1 MPRARLGGVDLHY
14 QRFGEGAEVVLLHGL
29 TANLAFWHPAIVSG
43 MAGERAVTLLD
54 FRGHGRS
61 GAPASGYTTRALAE
75 DVLALLDHLGIASA
89 HVIGHSWGG
98 AVALHA
104 AVLAPERVASLVLAD
119 ARVRAL
125 QPAQGFDG
133 WEQWPQIDARL
144 RAHGIAIAPDLLAR
158 EFGLLEELARLRAT
172 GALDGVDLKPYVVPF
187 AGGSVKAAERWLALL
202 RDTTLAA
209 DLVDDAGLTRAAIAE
224 RAGQPALAL
233 YGQHSHC
240 RATLD
245 QLTAV
250 LPRCRAAVVPGVG
263 HFHPLLRPE
272 AFLEHTRAFLSEIEA
287 AAPVAAGRAD

>member
-54 FRGHGRS
+54 LRGHGRS
-61 GAPASGYTTRALAE
+61 SAPPSGYTTRGFAE
-75 DVLALLDHLGIASA
+75 DALALLDHLGIASA

-119 ARVRAL
+119 ARVRDL
-125 QPAQGFDG
+125 QPAQGFVG
-133 WEQWPQIDARL
+133 WEEWPRIDERL
-144 RAHGIAIAPDLLAR
+144 RAHGIAIEPDLLAR
-158 EFGLLEELARLRAT
+158 EFGLLAELARLRAT

-209 DLVDDAGLTRAAIAE
+209 DLADDAGLTRAAIAE
-224 RAGQPALAL
+224 RVGQPALAL

-240 RATLD
+240 RPTLE

-263 HFHPLLRPE
+263 HFHPQLRPE
-272 AFLEHTRAFLSEIEA
+272 AFLDETHRFLRGVET
-287 AAPVAAGRAD
+287 AAPVTAGRAD